1 MRATSQASTAATST
15 ALPLLSTF
23 ARCDVRRDGKSKHAQ
38 VLANLGGVSVLK
50 VSHYNIPLLV
60 LTGTQGPAI
69 AHPKRSHP
77 NKNNGSF
84 GASRPPTK

>member
-38 VLANLGGVSVLK
+38 VLANPGVSVLK
-50 VSHYNIPLLV
+50 VSHYNISLLV
-60 LTGTQGPAI
+60 ITGTQGPAI